1 MQETNQKKRD
11 IQKESS
17 FWDVIESGIIGSL
30 YIAIVATGIVF
41 IMGIG
46 GMLYKLLA

>member
-1 MQETNQKKRD
+1 MQEIDK
-11 IQKESS
+11 QKEYS
-17 FWDVIESGIIGSL
+17 FWDVVESGIIGSL

-46 GMLYKLLA
+46 GAIYKLTSN